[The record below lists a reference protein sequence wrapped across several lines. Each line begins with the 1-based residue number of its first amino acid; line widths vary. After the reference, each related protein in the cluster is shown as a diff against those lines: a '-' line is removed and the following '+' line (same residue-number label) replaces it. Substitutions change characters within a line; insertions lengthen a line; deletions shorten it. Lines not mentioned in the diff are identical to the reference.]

1 MEKYYEQLTSAY
13 ISGAYKYYRY
23 LIIAMVILSAISIV
37 FFFPISIISALLA
50 IIFYFVKR
58 KSYVEYEY
66 VFTSGDI
73 SIDMITEAQKRK
85 KLIKFDISDLIMLAP
100 EGSIHLDGIGKGKK
114 VTAYPKD
121 SKEKRYVAIIKK
133 NNEVN
138 EIYFTPDDVF
148 INQCFRSSPRNVKK
162 RDFV

>member
-1 MEKYYEQLTSAY
+1 MDKYYEQLTSAY

-23 LIIAMVILSAISIV
+23 IIIAMIIVSAISII
-37 FFFPISIISALLA
+37 FFFPISIISAILA

-66 VFTSGDI
+66 IFTSGDI
-73 SIDMITEAQKRK
+73 RIDMITEARKRK
-85 KLIKFDISDLIMLAP
+85 KVIKFDLSDLIMLAP
-100 EGSIHLDGIGKGKK
+100 EGSIHLDGVGKGKK
-114 VTAYPKD
+114 ITAYPKD
-121 SKEKRYVAIIKK
+121 SKEKRYAAIVKN

-138 EIYFTPDDVF
+138 EIYFTPDDEF
-148 INQCFRSSPRNVKK
+148 INQCFRMNPRNVKK